1 VRVVVDG
8 VGNEEGQRPGCRV
21 VRVVV
26 DGQASLSQD
35 TVLIVLIRLNQYTF

>member
-1 VRVVVDG
+1 MRVVVDG

-35 TVLIVLIRLNQYTF
+35 TVLIVLIWLNQYTF